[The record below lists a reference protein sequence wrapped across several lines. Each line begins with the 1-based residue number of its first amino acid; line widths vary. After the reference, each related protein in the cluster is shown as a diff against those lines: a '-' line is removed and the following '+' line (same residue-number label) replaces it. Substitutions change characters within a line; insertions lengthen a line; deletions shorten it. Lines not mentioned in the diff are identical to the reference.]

1 MQSKPSWRVVNGRVV
16 QASKSLRRS
25 GVYKWQII
33 IATVVGIG
41 LFLTVGLTW
50 ALATL
55 AGLVLVAGLDW
66 LFSWLAR
73 RELSP
78 EVIAVLVFSRTIVSL
93 LAIIVALALL
103 IPLIGYAAV
112 GLVAGWGVG
121 RLVGIFNQLRSGQT
135 TVGQGS

>member
-1 MQSKPSWRVVNGRVV
+1 MPSKPSWRVVNGRVV

-33 IATVVGIG
+33 IAAVVGIG